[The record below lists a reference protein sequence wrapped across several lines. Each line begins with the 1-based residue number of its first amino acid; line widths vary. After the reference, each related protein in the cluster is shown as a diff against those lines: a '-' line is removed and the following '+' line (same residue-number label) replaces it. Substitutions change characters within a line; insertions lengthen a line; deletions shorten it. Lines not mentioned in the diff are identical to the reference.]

1 MDDVGKPEP
10 PEVEALQVRFPSLGD
25 GGRPQVRYIGQAQDG
40 WRDAYH
46 FLLTMPLWRFFAVMA
61 SGYVAVNAVFALAYL
76 AVGGVSG
83 IGRGDFAGAFFFSAE
98 TLSTV
103 GYGQSA
109 PQTFAA
115 HVVVTIEIFVGLF
128 NLAIATGLLFARIS
142 RPTARV
148 VFSDRA
154 VVTPLDGVPTFMLRS
169 ANRRRNRIVEAEVTV
184 TLVRDAVTQEGDTY
198 RRFESLSTVRTRSP
212 VFILTWTIMHQINE
226 SSPLLGETT
235 ASLKARRAEIL
246 VVVKGL
252 DETFA
257 QTIHARASYQPD
269 EIIWG
274 GKFVDIFSRDATGV
288 PMIDYT
294 RFHDIA

>member
-1 MDDVGKPEP
+1 MADEAEPEQQVHFP
-10 PEVEALQVRFPSLGD
+10 PAGTMS
-25 GGRPQVRYIGQAQDG
+25 RPQVRYIGQAKDG

-46 FLLTMPLWRFFAVMA
+46 YLLTMPLWRFFTVMA
-61 SGYVAVNAVFALAYL
+61 AGYIAVNAVFAVAYL

-154 VVTPLDGVPTFMLRS
+154 VVTPLDGTPTLMLRS
-169 ANRRRNRIVEAEVTV
+169 ANRRQNRIVEAEVTM
-184 TLVRDAVTQEGDTY
+184 TLVRDAVTQEGDFY
-198 RRFESLSTVRTRSP
+198 RRFEALATVRTRSP
-212 VFILTWTIMHQINE
+212 VFILTWTIMHQVDE
-226 SSPLLGETT
+226 LSPLFGETT
-235 ASLKARRAEIL
+235 ASLKARRAEIW

-257 QTIHARASYQPD
+257 QTIHARATYTPD
-269 EIIWG
+269 QIVWG
-274 GKFVDIFSRDATGV
+274 GRFADIFSRDATGMPV
-288 PMIDYT
+288 IDYT
-294 RFHDIA
+294 RFHDIG